1 VRIIEIALFV
11 LVFQFSLGLVMV
23 SGFVDNGFAY
33 DSNLYTYSSP
43 EDMEAL
49 NEWEQI
55 GASVSSMNEAIT
67 KIVSWTWIKDYT
79 QPYYSQNAEVFAFVN
94 FIIVGLNLMMGV
106 LIGGALIEFWIKQH
120 KVI

>member
-1 VRIIEIALFV
+1 MRIIEIALFV

-23 SGFVDNGFAY
+23 SGFVPSGFAY
-33 DSNLYTYSSP
+33 DSELYTYTSP
-43 EDMEAL
+43 GDMEAL

-55 GASVSSMNEAIT
+55 GASVSSMNEAIKKVT
-67 KIVSWTWIKDYT
+67 SWSWIKDYA
-79 QPYYSQNAEVFAFVN
+79 QPYSSQNAEVFAFVN
-94 FIIVGLNLMMGV
+94 FIITGLNLMMGV